1 MGRWSRQDWAHA
13 QCSTFRLV
21 ILMQFYST
29 ETQFPLFRIDNKYL
43 ILSPLFF
50 VSFFLFFH
58 VDAVLFA
65 VI

>member
-1 MGRWSRQDWAHA
+1 
-13 QCSTFRLV
+13 
-21 ILMQFYST
+21 MQFYST